1 MKVFFS
7 KILGLNDSMGFSSME
22 HANWILQYGL
32 NTVYSRER
40 QIAEKLRII

>member
-7 KILGLNDSMGFSSME
+7 KILGSNDSMGFSSME

-32 NTVYSRER
+32 TTVYLRER
-40 QIAEKLRII
+40 QIAEQLQII